1 MFVAIRKKMKILYN
15 LPIVCEME
23 VFDFA
28 IPWCPRRTQP
38 IKVFSKCAYRCR
50 LDTIY
55 TYFHNYART
64 NNKSLLRLLLQVIK
78 YTCEDIKVETDFS
91 FFELHMIMDHLLELA
106 TLIIFFEDL
115 HGASYILF
123 NLINIQF

>member
-1 MFVAIRKKMKILYN
+1 MKIYI

-28 IPWCPRRTQP
+28 IPGCPKRIQP

-50 LDTIY
+50 LDTIH
-55 TYFHNYART
+55 TYFHNYAIT
-64 NNKSLLRLLLQVIK
+64 NNKSLLRLLLRVIK
-78 YTCEDIKVETDFS
+78 YTCEDINVETDFS
-91 FFELHMIMDHLLELA
+91 LFELHMIMDHLLELA

-115 HGASYILF
+115 QGASNVLF
-123 NLINIQF
+123 NLINIHF